1 MKKFVHLAAMGSR
14 LGSIAKT
21 ALPLALLLAA
31 RPVVAGDSPAAKAP
45 DWGTK
50 SLIIQRAHAY
60 AFAPSFS
67 TQGVGVFQN
76 GRYATTGAGAKEFIA
91 PLELPSGALVESI
104 ALLACEDGTGTVTG
118 SLDEIALG
126 DLATVNPLLSI
137 ATQSGQGCQ
146 DPGVIALSPFT
157 IDNHFHLY
165 QLRIVINGPAGSGLR
180 FYDISVGYHLQISP
194 APASPTFGDVPVTHT
209 YFRAIEALAASGIT
223 GGCGNGNYCPN
234 QFVTRGEMAVFFAR
248 ALGLFFEF

>member
-14 LGSIAKT
+14 LGSIARI
-21 ALPLALLLAA
+21 ALSLTLLLAA
-31 RPVVAGDSPAAKAP
+31 RPVVAGDSPAVKAP

-50 SLIIQRAHAY
+50 SVIIQRAHAF

-67 TQGVGVFQN
+67 TQGLGVFQN

-91 PLELPSGALVESI
+91 PLDLPSGALVYSI
-104 ALLACEDGTGTVTG
+104 ALLACEDGTGTITG
-118 SLDEIALG
+118 FLDQIALG
-126 DLATVNPLLSI
+126 SLATVNPLLSI

-146 DPGVIALSPFT
+146 DPGVIAPFT
-157 IDNHFHLY
+157 IDNQNNLY
-165 QLRIVINGPAGSGLR
+165 QLRVVIDGPAGSGLR
-180 FYDISVGYHLQISP
+180 FYDVSVAYQLQISP

-209 YFRAIEALAASGIT
+209 YFRAIEAFAASGIT

-234 QFVTRGEMAVFFAR
+234 QFVTRGEMAAFFAR
-248 ALGLFFEF
+248 ALGLHFPF